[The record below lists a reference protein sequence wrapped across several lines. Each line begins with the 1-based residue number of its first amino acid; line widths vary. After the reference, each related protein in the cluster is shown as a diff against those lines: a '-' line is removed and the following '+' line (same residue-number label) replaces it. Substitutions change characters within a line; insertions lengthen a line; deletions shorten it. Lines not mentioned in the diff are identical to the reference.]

1 MANFLD
7 NFTVVGSIAKGATKA
22 AESVD
27 TDAAINAAI
36 GSASQAVQEGN
47 KLFRAGLE
55 KANKLAAQAGAAV
68 SNVEIISPEL
78 RESLEKRPSP
88 TGIASVNIPDI
99 PDPLGALQD
108 TAQQVGEAGLD
119 KLKVGVDYLQ
129 MARTTPVALMIDDIF
144 VPNLGR
150 KITEDTFSPEALEIL
165 RQMALDANLKEGDEL
180 AIDYNDF
187 NKYGAELSARLVSG
201 DNEDIE
207 GIKAKLLNLTP
218 ADEVKMSLG
227 EAVIS
232 VDQEGNIKITDQ
244 YDFNNWVWFG
254 KGPDSKGVY
263 PDLSAD
269 EFEKALEDGEITFT
283 EAMLDSIRNAP
294 SDYQLARNMAFLFG
308 SRDYLDD
315 TRDTGRKVEINL
327 GKIN

>member
-7 NFTVVGSIAKGATKA
+7 NFTVVGSISKGAVKA

-27 TDAAINAAI
+27 SDAAVNAAI
-36 GSASQAVQEGN
+36 GSASRAVQQGN
-47 KLFRAGLE
+47 QLFMAGLE
-55 KANKLAAQAGAAV
+55 KANKLAAQAGEAV
-68 SNVEIISPEL
+68 SNVEVISPEL
-78 RESLEKRPSP
+78 REAASKRPSP
-88 TGIASVNIPDI
+88 TGIASVNIPD
-99 PDPLGALQD
+99 PLAAIQD
-108 TAQQVGEAGLD
+108 TAQQVGEASLD

-150 KITEDTFSPEALEIL
+150 KITEDTFSPEALQIL
-165 RQMALDANLKEGDEL
+165 RQMALDNNLKEGDEL
-180 AIDYNDF
+180 EIDYKDF
-187 NKYGAELSARLVSG
+187 NKYGAEMSARLVSG
-201 DNEDIE
+201 GNDDIEDI
-207 GIKAKLLNLTP
+207 KTKLLNLTP

-254 KGPDSKGVY
+254 KGPNSKGIY

-315 TRDTGRKVEINL
+315 TRDTGRQVEINL